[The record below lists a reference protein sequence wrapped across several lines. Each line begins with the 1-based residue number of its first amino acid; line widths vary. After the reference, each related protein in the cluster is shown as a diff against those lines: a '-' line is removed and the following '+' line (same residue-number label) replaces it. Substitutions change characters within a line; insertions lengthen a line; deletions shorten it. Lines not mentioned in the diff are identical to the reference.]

1 MDMKTSK
8 RIPPGTPK
16 HHRLTSENRIKLR
29 SHPFKGWYFIKKL
42 RLIPFEIS
50 ILSPPPY
57 IFNFSG

>member
-29 SHPFKGWYFIKKL
+29 SHPFKGWYFI
-42 RLIPFEIS
+42 
-50 ILSPPPY
+50 
-57 IFNFSG
+57 